1 MMNKIFILMMNYETT
16 LILIV
21 KKRCSTS
28 TFLFNQNQ
36 SLILKSIKTFENHIL
51 NFFNIFNIS
60 TIMLK

>member
-1 MMNKIFILMMNYETT
+1 MINKIFILMMNYKTT
-16 LILIV
+16 LILII

-36 SLILKSIKTFENHIL
+36 SIILKSIKKFENYFL